1 MAQANPTQAS
11 MAPVEFDFTL
21 PEGIVGPDGLRHREG
36 RMRMATAFDELAPL
50 KDPRVQ
56 RNPGYLVVI
65 LLSRVITRL
74 RDLDRIDT
82 QAIERLYACDFAYLQ
97 DLYQRINRTGRTRME
112 VVCPHCEGEFDV
124 EPPPPGG
131 A

>member
-1 MAQANPTQAS
+1 MMAAAAPSPT
-11 MAPVEFDFTL
+11 FDFTL
-21 PEGIVGPDGLRHREG
+21 PEGVIGPDGTRHREG
-36 RMRMATAFDELAPL
+36 QMRMATAFDELAPL

-74 RDLDRIDT
+74 GGLDRIDVKT
-82 QAIERLYACDFAYLQ
+82 IEGLYACDFAYLQ
-97 DLYQRINRTGRTRME
+97 DLYQRINRTGRSRMR
-112 VVCPHCEGEFDV
+112 VACPHCEGDFDV